1 MAEHKT
7 KRSISA
13 TWSRICEVPWYINA
27 IKIAIPLLIIGAV
40 IYVYDEHIKY
50 HIFPKR
56 WGTVEQGLVYRSG
69 QLYPEVLARVVEQN
83 NIERVIDLN
92 LVEPENELQQA
103 EIEVLKRLGVTRI
116 NTPLIGDGTGEVEN
130 YIQAICVMHQAVQSR
145 EPVLVHCAAGATR
158 TGGVIALYR
167 MLVQGRNGNEVW
179 DEATE
184 YKFTGEDGKL
194 QDYLAKHMG
203 TIAQRLVEEGLIEQ
217 VPDPLPVFE
226 KKLSAQ

>member
-1 MAEHKT
+1 MATHKT

-56 WGTVEQGLVYRSG
+56 WGTVEEGLVYRSG
-69 QLYPEVLARVVEQN
+69 QLFPHVLHRVVEKHG
-83 NIERVIDLN
+83 IVLVLDLN
-92 LVEPENELQQA
+92 LVEPDNELQQA
-103 EIEVLKRLGVTRI
+103 EIELLQELGVPRL

-130 YIQAICVMHQAVQSR
+130 YITAVCAVHQAIQNK
-145 EPVLVHCAAGATR
+145 EPVLVHCASGATR
-158 TGGVIALYR
+158 TGGVVAIYR
-167 MLVQGRNGNEVW
+167 MLVQGRQNEAVW
-179 DEATE
+179 DEATD

-194 QDYLAKHMG
+194 QGYLSQHMG
-203 TIAQRLVEEGLIEQ
+203 TIARRLVEEGVIEEI
-217 VPDPLPVFE
+217 PDPLPVF
-226 KKLSAQ
+226 SDGSS